1 MLIRAFLWGN
11 DLKAFLLLKSAIFAF
26 PHECHKKPTTATTT
40 WNSKQKPKS
49 AIFCFFSHS
58 FSEKRTIRGILSRN
72 LLLYRFEKDHSS
84 GRFGENRR
92 RSFLSSFSLK
102 AGELPVHSPLYRRL
116 CFQCH
121 KIGNEPVGHS
131 RRRRRNQP
139 ICFCL
144 LPQIKSSGD
153 SSLNNKKNWRVGFLW
168 MPNHLYQ
175 FARGTWV
182 SWVASVLGLR
192 PAGGLDS

>member
-1 MLIRAFLWGN
+1 MPCQTLR
-11 DLKAFLLLKSAIFAF
+11 
-26 PHECHKKPTTATTT
+26 
-40 WNSKQKPKS
+40 
-49 AIFCFFSHS
+49 FSR
-58 FSEKRTIRGILSRN
+58 KRTIRGILSRN
-72 LLLYRFEKDHSS
+72 LLLYRFEKDYSS

-153 SSLNNKKNWRVGFLW
+153 SSLNNKKIGEWAFYGCPITSINLPEGLESLGSLAFWDCDLRE
-168 MPNHLYQ
+168 
-175 FARGTWV
+175 V
-182 SWVASVLGLR
+182 SIPS
-192 PAGGLDS
+192 S